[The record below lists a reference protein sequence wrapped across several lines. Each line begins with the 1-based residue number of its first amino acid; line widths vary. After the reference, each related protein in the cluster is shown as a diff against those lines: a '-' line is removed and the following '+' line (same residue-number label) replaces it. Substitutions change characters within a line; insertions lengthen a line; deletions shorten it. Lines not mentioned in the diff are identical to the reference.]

1 MERIPLVEDIQNYAQ
16 NIVDTGLLPSRNR
29 DVLGTGL
36 SWGELFQGGTN
47 QETVVEVFYK
57 AHITP
62 RV

>member
-36 SWGELFQGGTN
+36 SWGELFQGGTK

-57 AHITP
+57 AQITP